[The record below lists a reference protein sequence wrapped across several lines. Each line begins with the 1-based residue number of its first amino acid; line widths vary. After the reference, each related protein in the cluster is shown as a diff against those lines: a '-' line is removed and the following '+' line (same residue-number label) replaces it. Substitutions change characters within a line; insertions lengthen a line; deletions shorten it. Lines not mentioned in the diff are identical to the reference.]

1 MDERHLTGLA
11 LIFVLGFAA
20 RWIAWRL
27 RLPSILLL
35 LLAGLLA
42 GPFGGYLDPQE
53 LFGEALL
60 PFVSLSVSLILFE
73 GGLSLNIRELK
84 EIGRVVTRLITVGV
98 LVTWVL
104 ASLGAWLAL
113 RLELPLAIL
122 LGAVFVV
129 TGPTVIIPLLRQ
141 VRPSERIRNVV
152 KWEGILVDPVGAIL
166 AVLVYEA
173 ILTGGL
179 SGEGGAGF
187 VYAMAT
193 GAGVGVAFAALMVPL
208 LYYRWV
214 PQMLHNAFSLA
225 MVFGAFTVS
234 NHLEPESGLL
244 ATTVMGIALANQ
256 RIQDVRHIVEFK
268 ENLRVLLIST
278 LFILLAARLSL
289 DDLMGLGWGSLIYLA
304 MLIFVIRPVTVWV
317 SAAGSPLTGQERTFL
332 AWMAPR
338 GIVALA
344 VASVFAERLV
354 EAGMTQAERLA
365 PITFGVVAGTVVVYG
380 LAAFPLA
387 RRLGLAEPK
396 PQGVLFV
403 GAQGWACELALALQ
417 KEGFTIMMADSQWS
431 NVAAARMKGL
441 RTYFGNVLSEHAL
454 DEVDLHGIGKL
465 LAMTPN
471 AEANALAAVHFG
483 ETFGSRDAYQLAT
496 DEGKAS
502 RRRLELS
509 DHLQGRTLF
518 CGEATFQQLER
529 LIAGGATVKTTR
541 LSEEFDYAK
550 FVAKYG
556 EESILLFVV
565 DRSRDEEKLLVCTV
579 DAPIRPRP
587 GQTVI
592 SLIAGDE

>member
-1 MDERHLTGLA
+1 MEERHLTGLA
-11 LIFVLGFAA
+11 LIFILGFAA

-35 LLAGLLA
+35 LLAGLAA
-42 GPFGGYLDPQE
+42 GPFGGYLDPNE
-53 LFGEALL
+53 LLGEALL

-73 GGLSLNIRELK
+73 GGLSLNVRELK
-84 EIGRVVTRLITVGV
+84 EISRVVTNLITVGV

-104 ASLGAWLAL
+104 ASFGAWLTL

-129 TGPTVIIPLLRQ
+129 TGPTVIIPLLRL

-152 KWEGILVDPVGAIL
+152 KWEGILVDPVGAVL

-179 SGEGGAGF
+179 GGGGGAGF
-187 VYAMAT
+187 VYAMLT
-193 GAGVGVAFAALMVPL
+193 GAGVGVAFAALMIPL

-214 PQMLHNAFSLA
+214 PQVLHNAFSLA

-268 ENLRVLLIST
+268 ENLRVLIISA
-278 LFILLAARLSL
+278 LFILLSARLSV
-289 DDLMGLGWGSLIYLA
+289 DDLMGLGWGSLTYLA
-304 MLIFVIRPVTVWV
+304 MLLFVIRPIAVWV
-317 SAAGSPLTGQERTFL
+317 STLGSPLTSEERTFL
-332 AWMAPR
+332 SWMAPR

-344 VASVFAERLV
+344 VASVFSERLV
-354 EAGMTQAERLA
+354 EAGMTQAARLPA
-365 PITFGVVAGTVVVYG
+365 ITFGVVAGTVVVYG

-403 GAQGWACELALALQ
+403 GAHAWACELALALQ
-417 KEGFTIMMADSQWS
+417 KLGFAVKMADNQWS
-431 NVAAARMKGL
+431 NVSAARMKGL
-441 RTYFGNVLSEHAL
+441 PTYFGNVLSEHAL

-465 LAMTPN
+465 VALTAN

-483 ETFGSRDAYQLAT
+483 ETFGSRDAYQLPPDT
-496 DEGKAS
+496 GNDP
-502 RRRLELS
+502 RRRLAFLE
-509 DHLQGRTLF
+509 HLQGRQLF
-518 CGEATFQQLER
+518 RDDATSGR
-529 LIAGGATVKTTR
+529 LDELFAAGATVKTTR
-541 LSEEFDYAK
+541 LSEEFDYGS
-550 FVAKYG
+550 FVDKHGGHA
-556 EESILLFVV
+556 ILMFVV
-565 DRSRDEEKLLVCTV
+565 EEPRGEKRLLVQTV
-579 DAPIRPRP
+579 DEPIKPKP
-587 GQTVI
+587 GRTVVC
-592 SLIAGDE
+592 LIPA